1 MITTTFK
8 IRIYMKNRFFTVPE
22 CFQPNDDVAADFQ
35 AIRRSTNTEKCNYLD
50 ALRAQGHCMFDSAGE
65 PIMPSPITYV
75 PLNGQTWEVLKT
87 RVKVP
92 FASNYTY
99 LGFNFKGYGLIR
111 NVATQEELYLKS
123 DVIKQMPLRAENV
136 MKQFN
141 DMVVQNFMLSHHN
154 YKG

>member
-1 MITTTFK
+1 
-8 IRIYMKNRFFTVPE
+8 MKNRFFTVPE
-22 CFQPNDDVAADFQ
+22 CFQPNDDVAADFK

-50 ALRAQGHCMFDSAGE
+50 ALHAQGHCMFDSAGE

-75 PLNGQTWEVLKT
+75 PLNGQTWEVRKT

-92 FASNYTY
+92 FASYYTY

-123 DVIKQMPLRAENV
+123 DVIKQMPLRAEKV

-141 DMVVQNFMLSHHN
+141 DMIVQNFMLAHHD